1 MKAAGQNRAKK
12 DSRKRE
18 RERERENSRCLCAS
32 LECFHRSF
40 ASIKLDEYRPPLTRL
55 LLLKL

>member
-18 RERERENSRCLCAS
+18 RERERERILAVSVRVLS
-32 LECFHRSF
+32 VFTDRSH
-40 ASIKLDEYRPPLTRL
+40 P
-55 LLLKL
+55 